1 MGLAERRATQEFQN
15 KVFPGLKSRILDA
28 AGFEVPIDVDW
39 DSIADPNEARI
50 YEEYWTKIFF
60 EPLIGAFKVICVD
73 DLGKQ
78 ALQESLKKI
87 EIVNTKSASNFRG
100 FSFADGI
107 LKLDHKLVNADDIQ
121 DRTEGIVKILE
132 SSL

>member
-15 KVFPGLKSRILDA
+15 NVFLGLKSKILDA
-28 AGFEVPIDVDW
+28 AGFEMPIDVNW

-60 EPLIGAFKVICVD
+60 EPLIGAFKKICVD

-78 ALQESLKKI
+78 ALHESLKKI
-87 EIVNTKSASNFRG
+87 EIVNSKNFSDFRG
-100 FSFADGI
+100 FSFSDGV
-107 LKLDHKLVNADDIQ
+107 LKLDHKLVNADHIQ
-121 DRTEGIVKILE
+121 DRTEGIIKILE